1 LEGLT
6 ANEKI
11 GSLLDMNKQMNPAE
25 QIIQRFGGQSP
36 LANLLGKRQSTVQHW
51 AKTGRIPSQWH
62 RPLMELARNRGI
74 ALEPQDFVSME
85 MPAIEPADGR
95 LGVLLVGLG
104 AVASTFIAGVEQIRQ
119 GMGQPV
125 GSITQMATIRLGKR
139 SERQTPLIRD
149 FIPLAGLDQLVFGAW
164 DPIPD
169 NAYEAAIKSGVL
181 SQHDDI
187 EPIAGF
193 LQSIEPMPAAF
204 DRRFVKRIQG
214 TNTRSARTNLE
225 LADGIREDIRRFK
238 SDNSCDRLVMV
249 YCASTEKFVE
259 TADVHQDL
267 EGFVGGLE
275 GNDENIA
282 PSMIYAYAAMMEGV
296 PFANGSP
303 SLAIDIPALEKLAR
317 DEQVP
322 ICGKDFKTGQTLV
335 KTVVAP
341 MLKARMLGLDGWFST
356 NILGNR
362 DGEVLDEPENF
373 KTKEESKL
381 GVLEYIL
388 QPDLYPDLYADAYHK
403 VRINYYPP
411 RGDNKEG
418 WDNIDIFGWL
428 GRRMQI
434 KINFL
439 CSDSILA
446 APLVLDVA
454 LFMDLA
460 KRAGLGGIQEW
471 LSFYFKSPQ
480 HAQSVYPE
488 HDLFIQQTKLKNTL
502 RWLRGAGQITHLGM
516 EYYRED

>member
-1 LEGLT
+1 LT
-6 ANEKI
+6 FNEKI
-11 GSLLDMNKQMNPAE
+11 GNVAAMNQQKNPAE
-25 QIIQRFGGQSP
+25 QVIQRFGGQSS
-36 LANLLGKRQSTVQHW
+36 LASLLGKRQSTVQHW
-51 AKTGRIPSQWH
+51 ARTGRIPSQWH
-62 RPLMELARNRGI
+62 RLLLDLAREKGI
-74 ALEPQDFVSME
+74 ALEPKEFVPME
-85 MPAIEPADGR
+85 LPSVETAGGR

-104 AVASTFIAGVEQIRQ
+104 AVASTFIAGVENIRQ
-119 GMGQPV
+119 GRGQPF

-139 SERQTPLIRD
+139 SEKRTPLIRD
-149 FIPLAGLDQLVFGAW
+149 FVPLAGLDQLVFGAW

-169 NAYEAAIKSGVL
+169 NAYEAAIKCGVL
-181 SQHDDI
+181 NRHDDI

-193 LQSIEPMPAAF
+193 LKTIEPMPAVF
-204 DRRFVKRIQG
+204 SSQFVKRIEG
-214 TNTRSARTNLE
+214 ANTKKACTKLE
-225 LADGIREDIRRFK
+225 LADAIRKDIRRFK
-238 SDNSCDRLVMV
+238 ASNNCARLVMV
-249 YCASTEKFVE
+249 QCASTEKFVAE
-259 TADVHQDL
+259 SDVHQDL
-267 EGFVGGLE
+267 ESFIGGLE
-275 GNDENIA
+275 ENDERIT
-282 PSMIYAYAAMMEGV
+282 PSMIYSYAAIMEGV
-296 PFANGSP
+296 PCANGAP
-303 SLAIDIPALEKLAR
+303 SLALDIPALEKLAR
-317 DEQVP
+317 DEGVP
-322 ICGKDFKTGQTLV
+322 ICGKDLKTGQTLV
-335 KTVVAP
+335 KTVIAP
-341 MLKARMLGLDGWFST
+341 MLKARMLGVDGWFST

-418 WDNIDIFGWL
+418 WDNVDIFGWL

-446 APLVLDVA
+446 APLVLDIA

-480 HAQSVYPE
+480 HAPSVYPE

-502 RWLRGAGQITHLGM
+502 RWLMGAEQITHLGM